1 MLRYS
6 RLAAKPEVFRAL
18 TGLSIQEFE
27 ALLPS
32 FNTAWEKFLKA
43 TFIDGVARRR
53 AFGGGRIP
61 RLKTGRA
68 KLLFILFY
76 LRIYPIQEVQGFFFG
91 LSQEQANCWI
101 HRLMPVLSQAL
112 GREALLPERRPMR
125 LEEVLRQYPAL
136 QEEVTQKEGT
146 SEDSSS
152 EDSSSE
158 DSSSEDSSSEEG
170 SEEDSGSVLF
180 IDGTERRIRR
190 PKDPGRRKTFYSG
203 KKKGHTVKNV
213 LFTDLDRQV
222 LFLSETYEG
231 KKHDKSIADE
241 ENYRFPEGTTLYQD
255 KGFQGYAPPGA
266 AIRQPKKKPKGREL
280 TDAEKAENSAINAV
294 RVKVEHAI
302 GGVKVFRITHDI
314 YRNYKQGFEDLVMEA
329 ACGLHN
335 LRCRTRAAMTAS

>member
-1 MLRYS
+1 MMLRYS
-6 RLAAKPEVFRAL
+6 SLAAKPEVFRSL

-32 FNTAWEKFLKA
+32 FKAAWEDFLQV
-43 TFIDGVARRR
+43 TFIDGVARKR

-61 RLKTGRA
+61 RLKSGRA

-101 HRLMPVLSQAL
+101 HRLMPILSEAL
-112 GREALLPERRPMR
+112 GREALLPERRPAR

-136 QEEVTQKEGT
+136 QEEVTGEG
-146 SEDSSS
+146 SSGEDSSGQ
-152 EDSSSE
+152 
-158 DSSSEDSSSEEG
+158 EG

-190 PKDPGRRKTFYSG
+190 PTDPGRRKTFYSG

-213 LFTDLDRQV
+213 LLTDPARQV

-241 ENYRFPEGTTLYQD
+241 ESYRFPEGTTLYQD

-266 AIRQPKKKPKGREL
+266 TICQPKKKPKGREL

-302 GGVKVFRITHDI
+302 GGVKVFRIVHDI
-314 YRNYKQGFEDLVMEA
+314 YRNYKQDFDDAVMEV

-335 LRCRTRAAMTAS
+335 LRCRTRMAIPVA

>member
-27 ALLPS
+27 SLLPT
-32 FNTAWEKFLKA
+32 FNAAWEEFLKA
-43 TFIDGVARRR
+43 TFIDGVARQR

-61 RLKTGRA
+61 RLQTGRA

-136 QEEVTQKEGT
+136 REHQALQEEVTA
-146 SEDSSS
+146 
-152 EDSSSE
+152 E

-170 SEEDSGSVLF
+170 SKEDSGSVLF

-190 PKDPGRRKTFYSG
+190 PTDPGRRKTFYSG
-203 KKKGHTVKNV
+203 KKKAHTVKNV
-213 LFTDLDRQV
+213 LLTDLDRQV
-222 LFLSETYEG
+222 RYLSRTCEG
-231 KKHDKSIADE
+231 KRADKRIADE
-241 ENYRFPEGTTLYQD
+241 EDYRFPEGTTLYQD

-266 AIRQPKKKPKGREL
+266 TIRQPKKKPKGREL

-294 RVKVEHAI
+294 RGKAEHAI

-314 YRNYKQGFEDLVMEA
+314 YRNYKQGFDDAVMEV

-335 LRCRTRAAMTAS
+335 LRCRARAIMAAS